1 MKPDNVFQRPTIA
14 IDIDGTLVSDERAL
28 TDAGMDGRIRA
39 LNALRGDGWD
49 VVVHTAR
56 PVSQYR
62 RTEKQLAARAISW
75 STIVYGKPN
84 ADLFIDDRGL
94 LLPGE
99 AMEEL
104 AHLRAAR
111 HEDRESPWTIYARGG
126 TETNFRVRLHQVG
139 ENPEALPDRMDPNFR
154 IVIPLTGGL
163 DSVTAL
169 TMAQELELPTAC
181 FYVDWGQEFGPDEI
195 EVARTFDEDL
205 TVIGEPLRFERTYR
219 HVQVGR
225 NPAFQWLVLTEAA
238 SRGWWGELWTGM
250 HGEEAKI
257 QVGDKSYR
265 FNVTMSQLVAAEGLD
280 FGIQHPLGGMTKT
293 DCVTWLASR
302 GRLGRALSTR
312 TCFSAGHGH
321 CGRCWACFQRWCAF
335 GSAGYEEEHEP
346 TMPDIDFT
354 DALDQ
359 FRAKAASRT
368 RSGRDPRVLSF
379 LDFKGLL

>member
-1 MKPDNVFQRPTIA
+1 MKPDNVFPAPTIA
-14 IDIDGTLVSDERAL
+14 VDIDGTLVPDERAL
-28 TDAGMDGRIRA
+28 NVGLDGRLRA
-39 LNALRGDGWD
+39 LRSLAQEGWNI
-49 VVVHTAR
+49 VIHTAR
-56 PVSQYR
+56 PVSR
-62 RTEKQLAARAISW
+62 FRETRAQLTSRNIGY

-104 AHLRAAR
+104 AHLRASR
-111 HEDRESPWTIYARGG
+111 HEERERPWTVYARGG
-126 TETNFRVRLHQVG
+126 TQTAFRRRLHQVG
-139 ENPEALPDRMDPNFR
+139 ENPAAAPDHLDPNFR

-163 DSVTAL
+163 DSVTAWS
-169 TMAQELELPTAC
+169 MAQELELLTAT

-195 EVARTFDEDL
+195 EVARSFDPDL

-225 NPAFQWLVLTEAA
+225 NPAFQWLVLLHAA
-238 SRGWWGELWTGM
+238 EQGWWGEMWTGM

-257 QVGDKSYR
+257 GVGDKSYR
-265 FNVTMSQLVAAEGLD
+265 FNVTMSQLIAAEGLD

-302 GRLGRALSTR
+302 GLLQRALDTR

-359 FRAKAASRT
+359 FRAKAATRT
-368 RSGRDPRVLSF
+368 RSGRDRRVFSF
-379 LDFKGLL
+379 LTYKGLL